1 MSQPTDADLLA
12 MCDAHP
18 RAFGTLIER
27 HHQALHRYAA
37 RRLGAAEADDLVA
50 ETFLT
55 AYRRRDRFDPARTD
69 ARPWLFGIATN
80 LLHRRAREE
89 ARMLRAFARTGLDPV
104 AATEDRRHDE
114 AGAAVAGALAALR
127 KEHRDVLFLHAVS
140 GLTYEEIGEALG
152 VPVGTVKGWLHR
164 AREAAARELALR
176 GVGPSAINLTTEG
189 TSR

>member
-1 MSQPTDADLLA
+1 MTDAELLA
-12 MCDAHP
+12 ACDAHP
-18 RAFGTLIER
+18 RAFAKLIER
-27 HHQALHRYAA
+27 HHHVLHRYAA
-37 RRLGAAEADDLVA
+37 RRVGAGDADDVVA
-50 ETFLT
+50 DTFLT
-55 AYRRRDRFDPARTD
+55 AYRRRHEFDPARSD

-80 LLHRRAREE
+80 LLRRRARSE
-89 ARMLRAFARTGLDPV
+89 ARMLRAFARSGVDPV
-104 AATEDRRHDE
+104 AASDEQRHD
-114 AGAAVAGALAALR
+114 ATGAAVAGALAALR